1 VLDHYVGRNSVYVVS
16 RNVPLWNGGT
26 IYSNE
31 DGSSLRRPSLR
42 SILAPFFSPSGTNE
56 TSPVVG
62 RSLSVQKQT
71 AFVATA
77 ERYEGNRLETTSS
90 GDGHKEIASLPSNDV
105 TTNTNLITGPD
116 IANRPGPVAVVV

>member
-1 VLDHYVGRNSVYVVS
+1 MLHS
-16 RNVPLWNGGT
+16 RAL
-26 IYSNE
+26 
-31 DGSSLRRPSLR
+31 
-42 SILAPFFSPSGTNE
+42 FSPSGTNE

-77 ERYEGNRLETTSS
+77 ERYEGNRLETTSG